1 MTDFEILM
9 GKTPEPPA
17 PLEVQKYSE
26 WSDTAPLNH
35 DQIQN
40 RLDYSNYLR
49 EEYLKADQYNVGIE
63 QEIRSGLSQSLLREG
78 LVAEDD
84 PDMLESFYKPPASV
98 SFDRQVDL
106 IQSTIDFQTDSDWET
121 ITRYKALK
129 KVVDTDP
136 HVMPDTVDKL
146 EAAKAQVESIVDNRF
161 DDVKRTAVNNGELAF
176 AIVQGDDGKPEFI
189 AGDRATKSDLITALK
204 DSKLGGV
211 QMSDA
216 FIAQDQL
223 TIQEGTEIP
232 KYKYKRLRE
241 AHDMILELSE
251 QEESFRHQISGHGS
265 RLARS
270 EWDKAD
276 AWEWFLD
283 DAGQDISDAA
293 GWLIGK
299 VTGGEQDER
308 TKAARDERAAISR
321 AGGIDFN
328 DATRELARRLN
339 EGVEQSDAFSLEEVK
354 TAYKQ
359 AILNDAN
366 ANNKFEFHDGDDE
379 VGKNIRTYGYL
390 GPVVHPAAMANKDVF
405 DRMLAARPDIDD
417 KLKQTL
423 TDSRVAFFECS
434 FSDMSDTLGRSGQ
447 ADEWNQALTEGRANG
462 RANHEILSDF
472 LADEKNFNGFAERTK
487 GVAWSLWDSFTG
499 LAAAIPAAFGAE
511 WAQDTLVNSAR
522 RNSDRREVAN
532 LFGEDFGFGQD
543 IAETIAPLLV
553 DVGAT
558 AVLAVATAPAGGA
571 GGAAYLAA
579 RQGGRLTAKGLG
591 KALTSSAFRPALTKT
606 GKETT
611 KEAAERLVKEDLI
624 KLSLKE
630 TKEGTFKGAEAAI
643 KGYNGLFAKRFGIAT
658 ASFIPAATRSGSAT
672 YGTLFHQLQQNTDLS
687 RAEIHD
693 RALGGAMMAGA
704 FTGFITAGFGALG
717 RGGVED
723 ALLKG
728 MSFKKLSGVL
738 QSVANT
744 KGIGDQTVAK
754 AMALQLKAQLKK
766 YKFSG
771 ARSLLGNVV
780 DEAQEEALDEFVNGF
795 IVDAVL
801 EENTPMLERMS
812 QSLYAGA
819 LGGVMGAGVPAVQR
833 INAKFRPNRFGEAAA
848 GARLR
853 RDFYEGVA
861 SRLEGTDS
869 PLTAEAVRQTA
880 KTAARIRAA
889 QPAGREAKRRTVP
902 TVGDR
907 ETTFE
912 LETGVA
918 PVESEVYGFTPA
930 ATIQVTEEEISSRFP
945 DSPPVEELQKIA
957 EEAGLPTEVEEG
969 VEDITARTQ
978 LMQRIV
984 RAEKAEKIAEVA
996 TPSATAR
1003 PTPTGPAPD
1012 APAAPAGPTPELI
1025 VGTEPPATFGATDD
1039 AASTFL
1045 FQLEDALNTEE
1056 GMLRLQ
1062 RGINDFVAVEE
1073 TIDVSGEGKISLP
1086 MTPSREKDFSELTF
1100 KLGGPRR
1107 NVVAQRLGLDQMQV
1121 IVTET
1126 GRLAL
1131 VDPLPDRKKS
1141 VAAYA
1146 EFRPSVSL
1154 EGVDVSEAGHFD
1166 LSAFKAGEEITESEM
1181 AEVLEYATLAV
1192 RFGVPVRVSASARF
1206 GLPASSKY
1214 SDKSDLMAKVI
1225 YNRYPVIEVEEPAG
1239 GKGFKSSRKRTF
1251 FNLKTGKKEEGKKI
1265 TGVVD
1270 RHGRGLFNNDP
1281 VVVAEMLAH
1290 NIPVAAPP
1298 EGTENIN
1305 PAFKIRDG
1313 WVVDVLRPTLDGQL
1327 KESMVAPVDKVG
1339 SVEANHDLANA
1350 WAGLPF
1356 IVDYDKILPDG
1367 AHGLA
1372 SDGSDLVSVG
1382 MSMAELDVQLER
1394 FLDAYTAD
1402 PAQFDSFMDFYGD
1415 EGNKLDDIA
1424 FREAAITGAST
1435 EFRRKAELFE
1445 LRSALLDR
1453 RKKFTARIGNKV
1465 TVAPNKKKAVVRE
1478 LLSRMREDVPKK
1490 EGVARLRTLTS
1501 IKKSETP
1508 TDTEVIVQFV
1518 EEHVLNADDF
1528 AGGSMPTFTKIVRRN
1543 VDRYLAQQEARGTHE
1558 KNAAFV
1564 SMHDQDA
1571 MDALGLQNVENQA
1584 IYVDGQDT
1592 SDPLP
1597 PQVFAGVVKRT
1608 LDDAVGSIRE
1618 DSELKDALTD
1628 LAFQSIYPDPDPEMA
1643 THVRSMLETE
1653 SGVKQLMN
1661 SIGGW
1666 MATNPTNPDAAE
1678 FVRLLESGRFRSGL
1692 DLRTSLK
1699 LNAIANR
1706 LEGDPSQDEE
1716 MVELTR
1722 ELITESLGQPASRIQ
1737 AVNFIKAMDQSI
1749 RRRLSRSHLT
1759 DAEREQAALNN
1770 EIEIAFLGLES
1781 GNPDS
1786 VVEALQ
1792 KIVESSEN
1800 PNHKLVA
1807 EMLLEDEAFIRN
1819 VGFSMGEANLEV
1831 AGEYVRGAD
1840 GSHRV
1845 FINTASGNG
1854 RGLENVLLEEYVHA
1868 FLSDTLNNP
1877 YLQLTPKQRLAR
1889 QRLQGLHAMAME
1901 QYAAS
1906 DETNAILEDGLVNL
1920 DEFVASF
1927 LLSPEFQYHIKKL
1940 DTPQGQ
1946 RGFFRRI
1953 IESITGL
1960 FRKVT
1965 PTEGKQFAD
1974 AMEDILDLGRTTHR
1988 NVTNKVMPAVAYDA
2002 AQATADANERRAKM
2016 RESFAGRIRERQT
2029 EAAEAAEPTTIPQEA
2044 VVFITEEFENTDRG
2058 NLIREKSLPEIIRIA
2073 ETADAVGP
2081 EGVLTEEQVFAVDIR
2096 NTLFNYLETN
2106 QEPDADTAIGSFG
2119 ERRRLEA
2126 LREEETAQLK
2136 EEIAET
2142 EGDPVVA
2149 AELRGILD
2157 FLRERLP
2164 LNNRLEF
2171 DESIDRV
2178 AMVDG
2183 PTVIINRDELAALI
2197 HGLDPFAQK
2206 AIAYIIAHEELAHVA
2221 SFRSLTDA
2229 DINSI
2234 MEVLSDEDFDA
2245 IAEEYGSGI
2254 LNSEQR
2260 AARVAEMK
2268 ANLRS
2273 EDPAVA
2279 YKERWNL
2286 VEEKLRMQL
2295 QKATKGFTTEEDTQ
2309 FWSQNPKLLSILKRY
2324 ISAAINR
2331 FIANRRLSREP
2342 HGPLDSAIHTLMNE
2356 MIAIEANFE
2365 RDNKNMNLNF
2375 EAPAEVLET
2384 FRRAMNVDTIEE
2396 TADQAEEEAIVFQL
2410 FTQASANA
2418 PLFNAIMRASDYEMV
2433 EGKRFVQQ
2441 VPRDRDA
2448 DGHAAEQ
2455 AAASRAAEQA
2465 AQTARST
2472 GFRGKVNFGQQGDRR
2487 IARINPSSARGT
2499 GPENFTL
2506 QGYGLDP
2513 RFRSLRSVKAR
2524 ELVGF
2529 FAKDLLGE
2537 NDLDFWG
2544 NTISTH
2550 MDEEG
2555 RKLLEKLKRNHA
2567 RGRSVE
2573 MPPLSIPISP
2583 TIPDADMDDALM
2595 DGNMTSD
2602 QFMRSFTVLDPFEET
2617 LAGLKIRED
2626 LSDMDKKTVN
2636 QTLAYLA
2643 FFADLAEGADIGQDV
2658 DVPVVFGFT
2667 PSVAGDTSN
2676 LELAGLDPPIA
2687 PNDVDLHG
2695 PNLEFHYLI
2704 TPDAS
2709 IDLQPLAGLSGGP
2722 EMTLAEFGQGEPI
2735 ASRAEGTLDV
2745 AAFKE
2750 AILSLNSDTR
2760 DVKISGFDLRGPL
2773 VGNLNGSIVIRE
2785 KTNGVVGERGDRI
2798 TLRLSGNGDIYV
2810 GSMFPTGAEPL
2821 QGGTPTSI
2829 MVLAACLAHN
2839 EKIGATKMKTQGA
2852 GSGGWRLNSD
2862 IANAYLDG
2870 GLAQLIDNA
2879 VEEHFATAQV
2889 VGRDLNVT
2897 PDEMRKDFK
2906 SRVMRILVGR
2916 TIRGSASTGYIT
2928 WPSFGFRLS
2937 RQKSEQLQGE
2947 LAQYKTTRD
2956 AGGDVSQTTIARYGA
2971 GTGREIVTNPD
2982 DDTNW
2987 GAKSVAQALRQT
2999 ASVYR
3004 MDVRVFGPHA
3014 RQRVDPVTAEIQD
3027 GWELSD
3033 DLSNRL
3039 LNKVEEA
3046 YAEQLK
3052 ELDEFESSL
3061 AKAGEETGSVHPD
3074 SNPDPSGVNYDM
3086 FGGMHL
3092 DFAGDNE
3099 TEATRTQAAT
3109 RKRNMRKYWAK
3120 YGYDNDYEFDLTK
3133 ASTEIKAI
3141 VRSPAFQKIIQNPDI
3156 KEARQGVRDKK
3167 GNLIFTAAEGSGG
3180 EGPMVPVSEGYD
3192 AEVRRAKKELGADTP
3207 AFAEERQRI
3216 ADKYNSQLH
3225 EKGYEYNVFSSAQA
3239 GDSPLTSHNFENAPR
3254 RLEIPMVESG
3264 AFKAP
3269 QGWFNRIFKNELTEP
3284 RPKLHERINTNYR
3297 KVHDDLDEAMVD
3309 AEEKEVVFSLASNA
3323 STGTVNRIMRHAQ
3336 LRTRD
3341 ANKFDRVKSE
3351 PLDSSLAPQVQP
3363 LRGQKDSVT
3372 WESRASITPLDAD
3385 NNTIRS
3391 LTMEDVGALLRIP
3404 LDENGDRTVPSAD
3417 IDNIMLLELSR
3428 GAPIPAIPLPVHLSE
3443 SAEENFF
3450 QLSPDGRSVYPF
3462 RVLNTYDLRQESN
3475 AMEWDVADSLQLSLQ
3490 QAATIYHYLTRAA
3503 GLDSS
3508 ANVPV
3513 RIGPPNGYIHAD
3525 YDPDIEADYML
3536 AFQDDSITLNR
3547 LASEPDSDG
3556 IRSEEPEI
3564 TVRTSEERDP
3574 SEFGGGS
3581 KDNPK
3586 TRITPSRENFVPAL
3600 LSLNNENRFIEIDR
3614 LYFQT
3619 DDDGNEVIHDP
3630 KKDANEII
3638 FKIFSYES
3646 DGAEIT
3652 QEEIDKKFPD
3662 PDIRISVLEGMLED
3676 LGVSTAV
3683 EGGNIMSPALQL
3695 KRRIIIKERDPE
3707 SAPRT
3712 LKVMGGYEGDLDWR
3726 GTKVHW
3732 GNLFPIKGLPDKGM
3746 TGTSVANDL
3755 LNVLYGNNDKIGAT
3769 EVTTFAGGEG
3779 QNIVNQ
3785 KLASAAIANLSALV
3799 TAAAQKETDDP
3810 KEVAGIVE
3818 RFNRTIRLDLYGDQ
3832 VPPMTG
3838 YVTWVSVGFGHR
3850 NDPETQR
3857 KIKGFVK
3864 AGKERTLNANKDR
3877 LLVNGHVTR
3886 NLGER
3891 DAKIRSAIEYAAV
3904 AAGLNEWPADNHE
3917 SAWLPAVQAE
3927 RARMLE
3933 EVNQLATLLNEAALR
3948 KDPNAALDAGDL
3960 HEAMHS
3966 DIEGETIKEAAE
3978 RKRTVKKLWRSY
3990 GSGLDVEFD
3999 FREGSD
4005 SSRTYGKIVLQ
4016 TQVLRDPRVLKLIG
4030 RFHAE
4035 ASKLKAGSLDN
4046 NPNFPKQFQELR
4058 NRYNAEFQ
4066 TLGAAEIR
4074 DPQGNVVGTQ
4084 VKYDFKLFASS
4095 GAGPSKTG
4103 HNFGNIVQLLEAPEF
4118 ESGAYKQPKG
4128 FFNRL
4133 FRGDLGD
4140 PVRRLVEQRNEFGRA
4155 SDDLLSKFK
4164 KKFDG
4169 LLLAAFGKNPSPDV
4183 MKDIAMAQ
4191 GYPDPDVFVDGNL
4204 VNDAS
4209 LKKLD
4214 KDHNDRRRAIN
4225 QNTALTPAQREAQIK
4240 ASLQR
4245 RDNAIESLEQAAK
4258 QKVLAD
4264 QRSALRRIGAK
4275 SPQLAAHIIDIREQL
4290 IIPLQDKL
4298 KNSGISDPLMAK
4310 IDNTGGFYLTRAYA
4324 MFTDPTYASRVR
4336 NDSTYKNVRDAAARL
4351 FEKQFFSHHLNA
4363 AKDSGKSDTEARKI
4377 AKAELDKA
4385 NKSALSSGVSTTYGD
4400 QMVMHVLDNYDGTRP
4415 TDATSAAGFK
4425 VIENNLKQ
4433 RKDLPREFR
4442 DLLGELGPEVGTD
4455 LIVRTATTV
4464 STITSQQSFL
4474 KNMADLGTK
4483 NGWMVTAADYAAD
4496 PDKFPDYV
4504 PIRKGT
4510 PSAND
4515 PLKFMYAPK
4524 ELVDS
4529 LELVLGGSY
4538 LSKANTTAQ
4547 EAVGVMANVA
4557 QKLTG
4562 KAMVAKTLGSVG
4574 FYLRNMLGNVIF
4586 FGPAQGYGRLD
4597 KMISTT
4603 LKHTIQRMTDPDK
4616 LDAELTELVGL
4627 GVIGDEVR
4635 AGIMRELLQG
4645 KAAPETVL
4653 AKLDELTDDMVAVS
4667 QGKKAMEWLE
4677 KKAID
4682 LSASVDGAF
4691 KMAYFDHE
4699 YRYLLRAAK
4708 KHPNSKIGKMLQKPN
4723 GEYLLKREAARKVK
4737 MTAQSLSQAPPLVTE
4752 MSRSQFGIL
4761 FAPFLRFK
4769 AEVPR
4774 IVINT
4779 YKLGFEEMR
4788 SDNPLIK
4795 RRGLVRITS
4804 MSLMTGAASAAIPAA
4819 LAALSGIGEDEDE
4832 ALRKSMPSYLRGHTF
4847 WIIRDE
4853 DGNLKSADL
4862 TYLNPFSLLA
4872 DPVMRSIEN
4881 IRRGEFGKAGAAFA
4895 SGLIFDTYLDDQILA
4910 GSVADVLQNK
4920 NTTTDREIWV
4930 PEVDGAGSAMLKS
4943 LGYIFKEAY
4952 EPRVLEDAISARNA
4966 IGGDYSEFSDS
4977 PLGELLDGAYPI
4989 KVHPIDLEQQYRRF
5003 LHDHSKRMKLVA
5015 DKKYKLYSKKPI
5027 GDAEI
5032 KDIYDEEY
5040 EGRRALNAE
5049 LLRVARGFEGLG
5061 VSSQSQ
5067 YEMMTAKGSGIG
5079 KNKAQ
5084 LLFYG
5089 AMDRPSI
5096 NKGFAEELYK
5106 RNLQH
5111 RLQPLMDQMNE
5122 YNRYLPIEVPE

>member
-49 EEYLKADQYNVGIE
+49 EEYLKADRYNVEVE
-63 QEIRSGLSQSLLREG
+63 QEIRSGFSQSLLREG

-129 KVVDTDP
+129 KVVETDSD
-136 HVMPDTVDKL
+136 VMPETVDKL

-176 AIVQGDDGKPEFI
+176 AIVQGDDGNPEFI

-216 FIAQDQL
+216 FLAQDQL

-241 AHDMILELSE
+241 AHDMILELAE
-251 QEESFRHQISGHGS
+251 QDESFRHQISGHGS

-423 TDSRVAFFECS
+423 TDSRVAFLESS
-434 FSDMSDTLGRSGQ
+434 FSDMSDLLGRSGQ

-522 RNSDRREVAN
+522 RNSDRREVAK

-591 KALTSSAFRPALTKT
+591 KALTSSAFRKT
-606 GKETT
+606 GTETT
-611 KEAAERLVKEDLI
+611 EEAAERLVKEELI

-643 KGYNGLFAKRFGIAT
+643 KGYNGLFAKKFGIAT

-738 QSVANT
+738 KSVANT

-880 KTAARIRAA
+880 KTAARIREA
-889 QPAGREAKRRTVP
+889 QPARREAKRRTVP

-907 ETTFE
+907 ETTFQ
-912 LETGVA
+912 LETGAA
-918 PVESEVYGFTPA
+918 PVESEVYGFTPP
-930 ATIQVTEEEISSRFP
+930 TEIEVTEEEISSRFP

-969 VEDITARTQ
+969 VEDMAARAQ

-984 RAEKAEKIAEVA
+984 QAEKAEKIAEVA
-996 TPSATAR
+996 TPSSTAR

-1025 VGTEPPATFGATDD
+1025 VGTEPPATFGSTEGDPFADD
-1039 AASTFL
+1039 ESASTFL

-1086 MTPSREKDFSELTF
+1086 MTPFREKDFSELTF
-1100 KLGGPRR
+1100 KLGSPRR

-1141 VAAYA
+1141 VVAYA
-1146 EFRPSVSL
+1146 EVRPSVSL

-1192 RFGVPVRVSASARF
+1192 RFGVPVRVSSAARF
-1206 GLPASSKY
+1206 GLPASSEY
-1214 SDKSDLMAKVI
+1214 SDKSDLMAKVV
-1225 YNRYPVIEVEEPAG
+1225 YNRYPVIEVEQPAD
-1239 GKGFKSSRKRTF
+1239 GKEFKSSRRRTF
-1251 FNLKTGKKEEGKKI
+1251 FNPKTGKKEEGKKI

-1281 VVVAEMLAH
+1281 IVVAEMLAH

-1350 WAGLPF
+1350 WASLPF

-1424 FREAAITGAST
+1424 FREAAITGAVT

-1478 LLSRMREDVPKK
+1478 LLSRMQEDVPKK
-1490 EGVARLRTLTS
+1490 EVVARLRSLTS

-1592 SDPLP
+1592 SVPLP
-1597 PQVFAGVVKRT
+1597 PQVFASVVKRN
-1608 LDDAVGSIRE
+1608 LDDAVGAIRG

-1706 LEGDPSQDEE
+1706 LDGDPTKDEE
-1716 MVELTR
+1716 SIEAAR
-1722 ELITESLGQPASRIQ
+1722 EMLASLGGGSSRVEAID
-1737 AVNFIKAMDQSI
+1737 FLKAMDGSI

-1792 KIVESSEN
+1792 KIAESSEN

-1868 FLSDTLNNP
+1868 FLSDTLNKSQN
-1877 YLQLTPKQRLAR
+1877 QLTSKQRLAR

-1965 PTEGKQFAD
+1965 PTEGKHFAD

-1988 NVTNKVMPAVAYDA
+1988 NVTHKFMPAVAYDA
-2002 AQATADANERRAKM
+2002 AQATADANARRAKM
-2016 RESFAGRIRERQT
+2016 RDELGKSVRERQAIRERQT
-2029 EAAEAAEPTTIPQEA
+2029 EAAEAAEPTTIPEDA
-2044 VVFITEEFENTDRG
+2044 VKFIREEFINTNRG

-2081 EGVLTEEQVFAVDIR
+2081 EGVLTEEQVAALDIR
-2096 NTLFNYLETN
+2096 NSLSIYLETN
-2106 QEPDADTAIGSFG
+2106 QEPDADTG
-2119 ERRRLEA
+2119 RLEA

-2149 AELRGILD
+2149 AEVQGVID
-2157 FLRERLP
+2157 YISERLP
-2164 LNNRLEF
+2164 LNKRLAF
-2171 DESIDRV
+2171 DEDMDQTAR
-2178 AMVDG
+2178 VDG
-2183 PTVIINRDELAALI
+2183 VTIFINPNQLAALI
-2197 HGLDPFAQK
+2197 HGLDPLAQK
-2206 AIAYIIAHEELAHVA
+2206 AIAYIIAHEELAHIA

-2254 LNSEQR
+2254 LNSEKR

-2279 YKERWNL
+2279 YDERWHL

-2396 TADQAEEEAIVFQL
+2396 TADQAEEEAIAFQL
-2410 FTQASANA
+2410 FTQASADA

-2448 DGHAAEQ
+2448 DGHAAER

-2537 NDLDFWG
+2537 NDLNFWG

-2555 RKLLEKLKRNHA
+2555 RRLLEKLKRNHA

-2583 TIPDADMDDALM
+2583 TVPDADMGDALM
-2595 DGNMTSD
+2595 DGNMTAD
-2602 QFMRSFTVLDPFEET
+2602 QLMRSFTVLDPFEDT
-2617 LAGLKIRED
+2617 LAGRKIRED

-2643 FFADLAEGADIGQDV
+2643 FFADLAEGADIDQDV
-2658 DVPVVFGFT
+2658 DVPVMFGIT
-2667 PSVAGDTSN
+2667 PSVATDTSN
-2676 LELAGLDPPIA
+2676 PIT

-2695 PNLEFHYLI
+2695 QNLEFHYLV
-2704 TPDAS
+2704 TPDGS
-2709 IDLQPLAGLSGGP
+2709 NDLFPIAGFSGGP

-2773 VGNLNGSIVIRE
+2773 VGNLNGAIVIRE

-2798 TLRLSGNGDIYV
+2798 TLRLSGNGEIYV

-2821 QGGTPTSI
+2821 QGGTPTSM

-2852 GSGGWRLNSD
+2852 GSGDWRLNND
-2862 IANAYLDG
+2862 IANAYLEG

-2879 VEEHFATAQV
+2879 VEEHFANAQL

-2906 SRVMRILVGR
+2906 SRVMQILVGR
-2916 TIRGSASTGYIT
+2916 TTRGSTATGYTT

-2937 RQKSEQLQGE
+2937 QHKSEQLQRE
-2947 LAQYKTTRD
+2947 LAQYKATRD

-2971 GTGREIVTNPD
+2971 GRGREFVTTPD
-2982 DDTNW
+2982 DENISW
-2987 GAKSVAQALRQT
+2987 GSRSVAQALRQT
-2999 ASVYR
+2999 ASVYN
-3004 MDVRVFGPHA
+3004 MDVRVFGPHVL
-3014 RQRVDPVTAEIQD
+3014 QRVDPVTAETQD
-3027 GWELSD
+3027 KWELSD

-3052 ELDEFESSL
+3052 ELDEFEFAL
-3061 AKAGEETGSVHPD
+3061 AKAGEETGSIHPNSD
-3074 SNPDPSGVNYDM
+3074 PHPSGVNYDM

-3099 TEATRTQAAT
+3099 TEATRKQAAT
-3109 RKRNMRKYWAK
+3109 RKRNIRKYWAK

-3156 KEARQGVRDKK
+3156 KEARQGVRDEK
-3167 GNLIFTAAEGSGG
+3167 GNLILTAAEGSGG

-3239 GDSPLTSHNFENAPR
+3239 GDSPLTGHNFENAPR

-3269 QGWFNRIFKNELTEP
+3269 QGWFNRIFKNELTES
-3284 RPKLHERINTNYR
+3284 RPKLYERINTNYR

-3309 AEEKEVVFSLASNA
+3309 AEEKEVAFSLASNA
-3323 STGTVNRIMRHAQ
+3323 SSGTVNRIIRHGQ
-3336 LRTRD
+3336 LRAHD
-3341 ANKFDRVKSE
+3341 ADKFGRVKSE
-3351 PLDSSLAPQVQP
+3351 PLDPSLAPQVQP

-3372 WESRASITPLDAD
+3372 WESRASTTPIDA
-3385 NNTIRS
+3385 NTNTIRS

-3404 LDENGDRTVPSAD
+3404 LDENGNRAVPSED
-3417 IDNIMLLELSR
+3417 IDIDLLSDLEK
-3428 GAPIPAIPLPVHLSE
+3428 GVPIPAIPLPVHLSE
-3443 SAEENFF
+3443 SSEENFF
-3450 QLSPDGRSVYPF
+3450 QLSPDGRSVYPLS
-3462 RVLNTYDLRQESN
+3462 VLNTYDLRQESN

-3490 QAATIYHYLTRAA
+3490 QAATIYHYLTKAA

-3513 RIGPPNGYIHAD
+3513 RIGPPNGYINQQV
-3525 YDPDIEADYML
+3525 DPDIEADYML

-3547 LASEPDSDG
+3547 LASEPDLDG

-3564 TVRTSEERDP
+3564 TVRTSEERDL

-3600 LSLNNENRFIEIDR
+3600 LSLNNENRFVEIDG

-3619 DDDGNEVIHDP
+3619 DDDGNEVLVDP
-3630 KKDANEII
+3630 RKDVNEIR

-3646 DGAEIT
+3646 DGAKIT
-3652 QEEIDKKFPD
+3652 QEEIDKRFPD

-3683 EGGNIMSPALQL
+3683 EGENIMSPALQL

-3707 SAPRT
+3707 STPRT
-3712 LKVMGGYEGDLDWR
+3712 LKVMGGFEGDLDWN

-3732 GNLFPIKGLPDKGM
+3732 GNLFPIKYLSGKQLPTKGM
-3746 TGTSVANDL
+3746 AGTSVANDL
-3755 LNVLYGNNDKIGAT
+3755 FNVLYENNDKIGAT
-3769 EVTTFAGGEG
+3769 EVTTLAGGEG
-3779 QNIVNQ
+3779 QGHVDQI
-3785 KLASAAIANLSALV
+3785 LASAVIANLSDLV
-3799 TAAAQKETDDP
+3799 TAAAQKETDNP
-3810 KEVAGIVE
+3810 QEVAEIVE
-3818 RFNRTIRLDLYGDQ
+3818 RFNKAIRLGLYGDQ
-3832 VPPMTG
+3832 APRMTG
-3838 YVTWVSVGFGHR
+3838 YVTWISIGFEHKYSS
-3850 NDPETQR
+3850 E
-3857 KIKGFVK
+3857 IKSFVK
-3864 AGKERTLNANKDR
+3864 AGKERTLNNKGDE
-3877 LLVNGHVTR
+3877 LLVGGYESAR
-3886 NLGER
+3886 LGR
-3891 DAKIRSAIEYAAV
+3891 TTNYIQNAISDASIT
-3904 AAGLNEWPADNHE
+3904 AGLNEWPADGHE
-3917 SAWLPAVQAE
+3917 SAWLPAVQEA

-3960 HEAMHS
+3960 NEAMHG

-3978 RKRTVKKLWRSY
+3978 RKRTVKKLWRKY
-3990 GSGLDVEFD
+3990 GTGLDVVFD
-3999 FREGSD
+3999 FREGSN
-4005 SSRTYGKIVLQ
+4005 SSRAYGKTVLQ
-4016 TQVLRDPRVLKLIG
+4016 TQVLRDPRVRKLIG
-4030 RFHAE
+4030 RFRAE

-4095 GAGPSKTG
+4095 GAGTSKTG

-4140 PVRRLVEQRNEFGRA
+4140 PIRRLVEQRNEFGRA

-4164 KKFDG
+4164 KKFDS

-4204 VNDAS
+4204 VNDAA

-4214 KDHNDRRRAIN
+4214 KEHNDRRRAIN

-4275 SPQLAAHIIDIREQL
+4275 SPQLAAHLIDIREQL

-4336 NDSTYKNVRDAAARL
+4336 NDPAYKHVRDAAARL
-4351 FEKQFFSHHLNA
+4351 FEKQFFFHHLNA

-4455 LIVRTATTV
+4455 LIVRTAATV
-4464 STITSQQSFL
+4464 STITAQQSFL

-4574 FYLRNMLGNVIF
+4574 FYLRNILGNVIF
-4586 FGPAQGYGRLD
+4586 FGPAQGYSNLP
-4597 KMISTT
+4597 KMLSTT

-4667 QGKKAMEWLE
+4667 QGKKAMKWLE

-4752 MSRSQFGIL
+4752 MSRSQFGVL

-4779 YKLGFEEMR
+4779 YKLGFEEWR

-4795 RRGLVRITS
+4795 RRGAVRMAS
-4804 MSLMTGAASAAIPAA
+4804 MTTMIGVVSAAAPAA
-4819 LAALSGIGEDEDE
+4819 VAALSGIGEDEDE

-4847 WIIRDE
+4847 WIGRDE

-4881 IRRGEFGKAGAAFA
+4881 IRRGEFGKAGSAFA

-4920 NTTTDREIWV
+4920 NSTTDREIWV

-4952 EPRVLEDAISARNA
+4952 QPRVLEDAISARNA

-5003 LHDHSKRMKLVA
+5003 LHDHSKRMKLVT

-5027 GDAEI
+5027 GDAEV
-5032 KDIYDEEY
+5032 KDIYNEEY

-5061 VSSQSQ
+5061 MSPQSQ
-5067 YEMMTAKGSGIG
+5067 YEMMRDGGIG

-5089 AMDRPSI
+5089 AMDRPAI
-5096 NKGFAEELYK
+5096 NKKFAEGLYE